1 MRGLCADLGLIAVVM
16 AALANGRKV
25 RASVVAVGLIVAFG
39 SAIKLQR
46 HWTPTLLVWA
56 MVWFAVGALVGSMC
70 EWFVRSLATPH
81 GQSTL
86 AAGLT
91 EAAVDK

>member
-1 MRGLCADLGLIAVVM
+1 M
-16 AALANGRKV
+16 AAFANRRKL
-25 RASVVAVGLIVAFG
+25 RASVVAVGVIVAVG

-46 HWTPTLLVWA
+46 HWTPTVLVWA

-86 AAGLT
+86 AAGLN
-91 EAAVDK
+91 EAGVEK